1 MDDIVNKPP
10 TGQQNVRPL
19 VRVRNLKMHF
29 PVREGWFRKVV
40 NAVKAVDDISFDIFK
55 GETLALVGE
64 SGCGKTTAGRC
75 LLHLLTPTDGSIEF
89 DGHQLDTM
97 VRNQLRRLRPRM
109 QIVFQDPFGSLN
121 PRMTVGQAL
130 GEPLRVHR
138 IVPEDAIPKRVSET
152 LERVGLSSSFRDRYP
167 HEFSGGQRQRI
178 SIARALVHD
187 PDFIMCDEAVSALD
201 ASVQAQV
208 INLLK
213 ELQSDLGL
221 TYLFISHDLNV
232 VRYIADRVAVM
243 YLGKIVELAGTAE
256 LFASPKHPYTQALL
270 SANPVPDP
278 SVPMKTVVL
287 EGDVPSPINV
297 PPGCAFHQ
305 RCPKTFAPCDQAVPE
320 PLYLAEGAP
329 TQTSMVRCHLYTTD
343 SANTA

>member
-1 MDDIVNKPP
+1 MTDATNSCPV
-10 TGQQNVRPL
+10 GQRNAEPL
-19 VRVRNLKMHF
+19 VRVRNMKMHF
-29 PVREGWFRKVV
+29 PVRDGLFRKVT
-40 NAVKAVDDISFDIFK
+40 NSVKAVDDISFDIFK

-75 LLHLLTPTDGSIEF
+75 LLRLLTPTDGSIEF
-89 DGHQLDTM
+89 DRHQLGAM
-97 VRNQLRRLRPRM
+97 GRNELRRLRPRM

-121 PRMTVGQAL
+121 PRMTVAQTL

-138 IVPEDAIPKRVSET
+138 IVPENAISKRVAET
-152 LERVGLSSSFRDRYP
+152 LERVGLSPSFRDRYP

-178 SIARALVHD
+178 SIARALVHE
-187 PDFIMCDEAVSALD
+187 PDFIVCDEAVSALD
-201 ASVQAQV
+201 VSVQAQV

-213 ELQSDLGL
+213 ELQNDLGL
-221 TYLFISHDLNV
+221 SYLFISHDLNV

-243 YLGKIVELAGTAE
+243 YLGKIVELAETGE
-256 LFASPKHPYTQALL
+256 LFAAPKHPYTQALL

-278 SVPMKTVVL
+278 SISLETVVL

-305 RCPKTFAPCDQAVPE
+305 RCPRAFAPCDKAVPGR
-320 PLYLAEGAP
+320 PSP
-329 TQTSMVRCHLYTTD
+329 VPPFP
-343 SANTA
+343 